1 MAPGMHLIKSPVSIT
16 CHRQRLMCNL
26 CTIVVVNQNETQ
38 TVTHLR
44 INGRTDKVL
53 VSIGWW
59 VGVFVRL
66 ASYSAFLCVTFTFFF
81 FILLSL
87 REFKTKVP
95 LFLFDN

>member
-1 MAPGMHLIKSPVSIT
+1 MAPGMHLIKPPVSIT

-66 ASYSAFLCVTFTFFF
+66 VSYSAFLCVTFTFFF